1 VRNLLW
7 LILTFTT
14 ASNALVHAGN
24 WNKPKVSNLADS
36 ELDKVAYLLIE
47 QLNDEDISVG
57 IDLEPYSDA
66 SLRAGRLEITDRV
79 VRSGDKALKLLI
91 HPGDCG
97 QSWPVISGG
106 WNDCDHGNERIGVN
120 EETLRLGEW
129 YYTASLYLDE
139 VDFAKNSV
147 SQTHVNLMQWLD
159 QDVNNGP
166 PFNVMWF
173 PQNQVSYLKLPQTN
187 FPDRFLVVDNRL
199 KRFDQKDPS
208 GNQAWSPMKLIAADA
223 PLNNATGRWLDFTV
237 FANWTSRDS
246 GWFIAA
252 MNGEIVFDYRG
263 QTIEEGS
270 KGVAFDV
277 QLYRYGRGD
286 LKAQRSGPIRGDHK
300 QTMFADNLGAFKAPT
315 QLSKS
320 RPLFSDMAQLL
331 TERAKGYPAEPSSF
345 QPPAITDRTNVN
357 ERYEGCPLSVRC
369 VQR

>member
-1 VRNLLW
+1 MRNLLW
-7 LILTFTT
+7 LMLILT
-14 ASNALVHAGN
+14 AAPNALVHDGN
-24 WNKPKVSNLADS
+24 WNKPKVSDLADP
-36 ELDKVAYLLIE
+36 ELDKLAYVLIE
-47 QLNDEDISVG
+47 QLNSEDISVG
-57 IDLEPYSDA
+57 IGLEPYSDA
-66 SLRAGRLEITDRV
+66 SLRAGRLEITDQF
-79 VRSGDKALKLLI
+79 VRSGEKALKLSI

-97 QSWPVISGG
+97 QSWPVISDG
-106 WNDCDHGNERIGVN
+106 WSDCDNGNERIGVN

-129 YYTASLYLDE
+129 YYTASLFLDE

-159 QDVNNGP
+159 QDANNGP

-187 FPDRFLVVDNRL
+187 FPGRFLVVDNRL

-252 MNGEIVFDYRG
+252 MNGDIVFDYRG

-331 TERAKGYPAEPSSF
+331 TERAKGYPAEPASF